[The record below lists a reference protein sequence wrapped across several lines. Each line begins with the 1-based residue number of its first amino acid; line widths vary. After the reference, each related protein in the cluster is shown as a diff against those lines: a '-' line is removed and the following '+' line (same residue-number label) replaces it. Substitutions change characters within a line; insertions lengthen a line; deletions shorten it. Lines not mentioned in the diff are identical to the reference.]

1 MSVWELM
8 DRYDVAVIGAGPSGS
23 MAAKYAA
30 RAGARTLLL
39 EEHSGVGWP
48 VECAGLLGQK
58 AVAESE
64 LDAGAHVLQGMKG
77 ATIYSPGS
85 CRLDFKARSCRAF
98 VVDRRLFDRALALQA
113 LREGAELRL
122 RSVVR
127 RMSSQGSERVL
138 ALADGRE
145 VSARVV
151 ISAEGVRARLARQA
165 GVAPPRTILSGAQVE
180 VPFAVDD
187 PEKVEV
193 HLGEAPGLF
202 AWVIPCGEERARI
215 GLCACE
221 RGCDRLRAFLKKDLI
236 RKRMLGSPAAINVGG
251 LPLGPPASAVTAGFL
266 AVGDAAGQVKPTS
279 GGGIYP
285 GLVAAK
291 IAGRVA
297 VAAVQEGD
305 CSEERLREYDRLWRA
320 AIGRELE
327 IGMRLNRMLAR
338 MSAEELDEVVGFLA
352 EKPEILRIIEEHG
365 DIDRPS
371 TLLAKMLPHIGLDGL
386 RMASMMRHA
395 LG

>member
-1 MSVWELM
+1 M
-8 DRYDVAVIGAGPSGS
+8 DRYDIAVIGAGPSGS

-77 ATIYSPGS
+77 AAVFSPGG
-85 CRLDFKARSCRAF
+85 CRLDFKARSSRAF
-98 VVDRRLFDRALALQA
+98 VVDRRLFDRALACEA

-122 RSVVR
+122 RSAVR
-127 RMSSQGSERVL
+127 KMIRQEGWRVL
-138 ALADGRE
+138 ALADGSE
-145 VSARVV
+145 ISAKLV
-151 ISAEGVRARLARQA
+151 ISAEGVRARLARRA
-165 GVAPPRTILSGAQVE
+165 GIAPPRLILSGAQVE
-180 VPFAVDD
+180 VPFAVED

-202 AWVIPCGEERARI
+202 AWVIPYGDERARI
-215 GLCACE
+215 GLCTRE
-221 RGCDRLRAFLKKDLI
+221 GGCDHLRAFLKKDLM
-236 RKRMLGSPAAINVGG
+236 RKRILVSPAAINVGG
-251 LPLGPPASAVTAGFL
+251 LPLGPPASTIAEGFL
-266 AVGDAAGQVKPTS
+266 VVGDAAGQVKPTS

-297 VAAVQEGD
+297 AVAVREGD

-338 MSAEELDEVVGFLA
+338 MSAAELDEVVGFLA
-352 EKPEILRIIEEHG
+352 AKPEILRIIEEHG

-371 TLLAKMLPHIGLDGL
+371 LLLARMLPHLGLEGL
-386 RMASMMRHA
+386 RLARLLRHA
-395 LG
+395 LD